1 VDSAR
6 GSTRLTTNGINN
18 SSFVLSLPQDLPQDL
33 FRDYPGGCRD
43 RQSIWFNSQE
53 KGNDMT
59 PLEIVAS
66 LKSENPELFRNL
78 PDKLAARLIAEAL
91 ARIRR
96 RIEAVEEGAVK
107 VARLG
112 SFRIRQIDQEKNGQT
127 VRVRRVIFR
136 AADPAGGS
144 SRAEEAAA
152 ERPA

>member
-1 VDSAR
+1 
-6 GSTRLTTNGINN
+6 
-18 SSFVLSLPQDLPQDL
+18 
-33 FRDYPGGCRD
+33 
-43 RQSIWFNSQE
+43 
-53 KGNDMT
+53 MT
-59 PLEIVAS
+59 PQEIVAS

-96 RIEAVEEGAVK
+96 RIEAVEEGAVN

-136 AADPAGGS
+136 AAGPAGGS
-144 SRAEEAAA
+144 SRGEGAAT

>member
-18 SSFVLSLPQDLPQDL
+18 SSFVLSLPQDL
-33 FRDYPGGCRD
+33 FRDCPGGCRS